1 MNVKDLKRMLEKYPD
16 DMEILNGRYSDY
28 EIISEDEWS
37 VVKGVDKD
45 GWVMRSHPTMNEENK
60 ALEKEYLY
68 LKGN

>member
-28 EIISEDEWS
+28 DLIQEEEWH
-37 VVKGVDKD
+37 VVKAVPQGQY
-45 GWVMRSHPTMNEENK
+45 VMRSHPTMSDENK

-68 LKGN
+68 LEGN